1 MKIHEYQAKKLM
13 AAYNIPV
20 PKGGVAE
27 TAEESQRRSLRRLEG
42 IALS

>member
-27 TAEESQRRSLRRLEG
+27 TAEEAKAVASQIGG